1 MSVHSRAWN
10 HFESSRTTRSCAA
23 ATLVLRVW
31 RVFLLQRAMHSQRRP
46 RPRSSSSESWSAS
59 SELPSME
66 PKVLKH
72 TARADAVRLAAR
84 PS

>member
-1 MSVHSRAWN
+1 MYKTHRTEGSVVKTHTQAVQRGWRRVTLTQGGS
-10 HFESSRTTRSCAA
+10 EQLVAA
-23 ATLVLRVW
+23 
-31 RVFLLQRAMHSQRRP
+31 
-46 RPRSSSSESWSAS
+46 SESWSAS